1 MTYTWD
7 DIYKEKT
14 DRELFAIYVNGTIA
28 EKNKAAEYL
37 TKRGFDFENVQKYK
51 DEWEL
56 EKLIKEYQTWKTGI
70 YEQIT
75 SLDLL
80 PVFPMMNIIAIIVV
94 VGDIIFQ
101 LTGNKETNLLQSF
114 YILIGL
120 VVLEFILIWIYKRR
134 EQKRNSIKARIK
146 ELKDKIKN
154 K

>member
-7 DIYKEKT
+7 NIYKQKT
-14 DRELFAIYVNGTIA
+14 DRELFAIYVKGAIA
-28 EKNKAAEYL
+28 EKNKVAEYL

-75 SLDLL
+75 GLDLL

-101 LTGNKETNLLQSF
+101 LMGNKETNLL
-114 YILIGL
+114 
-120 VVLEFILIWIYKRR
+120 
-134 EQKRNSIKARIK
+134 
-146 ELKDKIKN
+146 
-154 K
+154 